1 MAMWPVNSLVISNL
15 VGANMPIH
23 VILIN
28 YYYNYSGAKPKYWSF
43 YGSSSLPIML
53 ANLGCTGSEETL
65 LDCYRKS
72 YAVLDCNK
80 YRLAGVEC
88 EGITIPFIVL
98 IH

>member
-1 MAMWPVNSLVISNL
+1 MAMLPVSSLVISDL

-23 VILIN
+23 LILIN
-28 YYYNYSGAKPKYWSF
+28 YYYYSGAKPKYWSI

-65 LDCYRKS
+65 LDCYKKS
-72 YAVLDCNK
+72 YAILSCNR

-88 EGITIPFIVL
+88 EGIIIPFFVMIY
-98 IH
+98 